1 MVNPKVREVEM
12 PQSPESDFD
21 FEEWALLAKTDP
33 EAFEAKRKES
43 IARLI
48 AGASP
53 ASQTR
58 LNGLQWRI
66 DTERRLASTPLSSC
80 IQIFNQ
86 MWKSV
91 YGERGLQEAL
101 RGLEGHPLPE
111 HPSAVVL
118 RLDRRGAD
126 QDRNNLSYPST
137 HP

>member
-1 MVNPKVREVEM
+1 MQQP
-12 PQSPESDFD
+12 PETNFD

-33 EAFEAKRKES
+33 HAFEIKREEA

-53 ASQTR
+53 RTQTR
-58 LNGLQWRI
+58 LRGLQWKI
-66 DTERRLASTPLSSC
+66 DTERRLASNPLSSC

-91 YGERGLQEAL
+91 YGERGLLDAL
-101 RGLEGHPLPE
+101 HGLEGPPLPE
-111 HPSAVVL
+111 RPSAVIL
-118 RLDRRGAD
+118 KLDHQDGD
-126 QDRNNLSYPST
+126 QVRNTIPHPST